1 MNNPVKCNESGA
13 ADRLLNAVRYQV
25 PVVDKVLQSAGDCS
39 VSEYLQQVC
48 QISQQSYQPRSDI
61 AEVIYEY
68 VAPLLGEEVADRTA
82 ADFLRHPVALTTNH
96 HGVDFFAQSVQGSLL
111 FGLAKR
117 QVEGV
122 TTIPVFSCANI
133 PLNNL
138 TYPRG
143 ALLYGADSS
152 NDGAWP
158 LKLPFFASK
167 LRRQLV
173 ARVKG
178 LGVETLK
185 SVQKRIKGEA
195 QINSSL
201 KAALNLLIDED
212 YLAEDVQ
219 KQQSYSAQSVILNQR
234 IWSRLF
240 CPFVKM
246 PDLITIEL
254 EKLSEGLLLKDLESS
269 SSLASLLFNDQ
280 MIGQLYQRLDK
291 VPGCWDQ
298 KLLEKR
304 WDNRRDTAQ
313 IQASG
318 CGTFCFWGVD
328 RRLCRIPL
336 MLTEYEGK
344 MVLCGCDDT
353 GTEYRYSLEAGAL
366 SEAIS
371 EGSLLPSIFSCYLV
385 IALARGVTCLG
396 GYYQAEYLPM
406 MQEGVSDLLMQ
417 AKEYQNA
424 SAVMDC
430 ITDGYLSGMQTIM
443 LEQGQKL
450 LPAGPL
456 EMLASGSVSLAEL
469 SHISKISVFDAH
481 IASLAETIPDV
492 VAREQLEN
500 EWLSSLSLDLRES
513 LSDNVVLRKLS

>member
-1 MNNPVKCNESGA
+1 MNNPIQCKAKGVAEQ
-13 ADRLLNAVRYQV
+13 LLDAVRYQV
-25 PVVDKVLQSAGDCS
+25 PVVDKVLQSAGECT

-48 QISQQSYQPRSDI
+48 QVSQQSYQPRSDI
-61 AEVIYEY
+61 AEVIYDY
-68 VAPLLGEEVADRTA
+68 VAPLLGEQMAERTA

-143 ALLYGADSS
+143 ALVYGVDSR
-152 NDGAWP
+152 NGAWP

-178 LGVETLK
+178 LGVDTLK
-185 SVQKRIKGEA
+185 SVHKRIKGES

-201 KAALNLLIDED
+201 SAALGLLIDAD

-219 KQQSYSAQSVILNQR
+219 AQQSYSAQSVILNQR

-254 EKLSEGLLLKDLESS
+254 ETLSEGLLLKDLENS

-280 MIGQLYQRLDK
+280 MIGRLYRRLDK
-291 VPGCWDQ
+291 VSGCWDQ
-298 KLLEKR
+298 TLLEQR
-304 WDNRRDTAQ
+304 WTNRRDTAL

-328 RRLCRIPL
+328 HRLCRIPL
-336 MLTEYEGK
+336 MLSECEGK
-344 MVLCGCDDT
+344 MMLCGCDDT

-366 SEAIS
+366 SKAIA

-385 IALARGVTCLG
+385 VALARGVTCLG
-396 GYYQAEYLPM
+396 GYYQAAYLPE
-406 MQEGVSDLLMQ
+406 MQAGVSDLLRQ
-417 AKEYQNA
+417 EKELQKA

-443 LEQGQKL
+443 VKQGQTL

-456 EMLASGSVSLAEL
+456 EMLASGSVTLAEL
-469 SHISKISVFDAH
+469 NCISEISVFDAH
-481 IASLAETIPDV
+481 FASLAETVPDV
-492 VAREQLEN
+492 VPRGQLED
-500 EWLSSLSLDLRES
+500 EWLSSLSLDLREQ
-513 LSDNVVLRKLS
+513 LSDKVVVRQLG